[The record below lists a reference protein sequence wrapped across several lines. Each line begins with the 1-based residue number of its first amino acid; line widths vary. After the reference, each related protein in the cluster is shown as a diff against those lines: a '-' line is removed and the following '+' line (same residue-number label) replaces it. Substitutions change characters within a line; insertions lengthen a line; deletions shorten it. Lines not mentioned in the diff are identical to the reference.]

1 MKREI
6 RPRPYTSIQVID
18 RLVRLLDTIA
28 ESETPAS
35 LKMLSAETQLHPSTA
50 FRILAAVQQHGFVER
65 DAAGRYRLG
74 AKFLQLG
81 AEIHDRMD
89 ICEAAR
95 PTLESLRAK
104 LRETVN
110 LAVREGDQVI
120 YVERALGSNMMRV
133 ELVIGSRAPL
143 HVTAVGKLLLSNDGD
158 QAGINYAKHRG
169 LVAFTPNSITDPS
182 KLTRELK
189 RIKQKG
195 YALDNEEAEIGVG
208 CIAVGVHDAS
218 GDVVAAMSVSAPI
231 ERRQKEWIPL
241 LRQAAEKL
249 SKHLGY
255 RPPAQR
261 RKAATR

>member
-1 MKREI
+1 MKSEI
-6 RPRPYTSIQVID
+6 RTRSYTTIQVID

-28 ESETPAS
+28 ESDTPAS

-50 FRILAAVQQHGFVER
+50 FRILASVERHGFVER
-65 DAAGRYRLG
+65 DAAGHYRLG

-89 ICEAAR
+89 ICETAR
-95 PTLESLRAK
+95 PILVSLRTK

-110 LAVREGDQVI
+110 LAVREGDQVV

-143 HVTAVGKLLLSNDGD
+143 HVTAVGKLFLSDDGG

-169 LVAFTPNSITDPS
+169 LDAYTPNSITDPA
-182 KLTRELK
+182 KLERELK

-195 YALDNEEAEIGVG
+195 YALDNEEAELGVG
-208 CIAVGVHDAS
+208 CIAVEVHDAS

-231 ERRQKEWIPL
+231 ERRRKEWIPL
-241 LRQAAEKL
+241 LRDAAEKL
-249 SKHLGY
+249 SKRLGY
-255 RPPAQR
+255 RPPAPH
-261 RKAATR
+261 RKTATR